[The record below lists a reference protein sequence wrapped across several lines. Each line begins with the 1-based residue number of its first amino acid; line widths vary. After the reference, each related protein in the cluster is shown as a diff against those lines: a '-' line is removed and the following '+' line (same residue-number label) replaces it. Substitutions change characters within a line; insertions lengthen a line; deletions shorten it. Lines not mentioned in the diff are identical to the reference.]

1 MLLVINGN
9 GDEKAD
15 KKANGFKKMFEK
27 FDDEATVRK
36 VGLVCDMVDGA
47 ESMAITYDD
56 LDEDTRD
63 NIDMGLI
70 ELEDA
75 IKALG
80 GNMMGN
86 RITET
91 RVKSLSRTS
100 AKGSEP
106 TVFTED
112 DLRKLPVV
120 EEVEEEI
127 NIFPEDDD
135 SDDDI

>member
-1 MLLVINGN
+1 
-9 GDEKAD
+9 
-15 KKANGFKKMFEK
+15 MFEK

-47 ESMAITYDD
+47 ESQAITYDD

-75 IKALG
+75 IRALG

-112 DLRKLPVV
+112 DLKKLPVV
-120 EEVEEEI
+120 EESKEVDVDL
-127 NIFPEDDD
+127 FGDDED
-135 SDDDI
+135 SDDI

>member
-1 MLLVINGN
+1 MI
-9 GDEKAD
+9 
-15 KKANGFKKMFEK
+15 
-27 FDDEATVRK
+27 
-36 VGLVCDMVDGA
+36 DGA
-47 ESMAITYDD
+47 EAQAITYDD

-70 ELEDA
+70 ELEEA
-75 IKALG
+75 IRALG

-91 RVKSLSRTS
+91 RIKSLSRAS

-106 TVFTED
+106 TVFAED

-120 EEVEEEI
+120 EEEEAEVD
-127 NIFPEDDD
+127 IFADSDEDDD
-135 SDDDI
+135 DI